1 MKTFIYWNVKAK
13 KSEAEII
20 EMMKKEARFFSESR
34 FFRVLYKLFFFQP
47 YSNI

>member
-20 EMMKKEARFFSESR
+20 EMMKKEANGEQFGYAIAN
-34 FFRVLYKLFFFQP
+34 V
-47 YSNI
+47 